1 MSKPKKEEFLRFG
14 QIIRIHG
21 HRCLN
26 EENEERG
33 MIAAKGFTDPDAN
46 YMTFTEFRNCKFYRQ
61 SLFQILPKGPF
72 EEGSA
77 EEKYEA
83 IISEYNLNL

>member
-26 EENEERG
+26 EPNEERG
-33 MIAAKGFTDPDAN
+33 MIVAKGFTDPDAN
-46 YMTFTEFRNCKFYRQ
+46 YMTFT
-61 SLFQILPKGPF
+61 
-72 EEGSA
+72 
-77 EEKYEA
+77 
-83 IISEYNLNL
+83 